1 MSETPRYSAHAYSDW
16 FSLKVKRQRLN
27 YFIAHLLLGLVSF
40 AIVTLMVVIFSQPT
54 IFLVV
59 VFSLLWWVVQIFLA
73 SQRLR
78 DIETSQWWLVA
89 IFASQITYFLIPFG
103 AVLPI
108 AAVSFL
114 IFWPG
119 KDNGN
124 ATGKYVAAIPVVLA
138 LLFLTLHKTP
148 FEKCVKRL
156 EESGTVYFDPEYVC
170 MQELKEQ
177 EIPNT

>member
-1 MSETPRYSAHAYSDW
+1 M
-16 FSLKVKRQRLN
+16 
-27 YFIAHLLLGLVSF
+27 
-40 AIVTLMVVIFSQPT
+40 
-54 IFLVV
+54 
-59 VFSLLWWVVQIFLA
+59 
-73 SQRLR
+73 
-78 DIETSQWWLVA
+78 
-89 IFASQITYFLIPFG
+89 IPFG

-114 IFWPG
+114 TFWPG

-124 ATGKYVAAIPVVLA
+124 VIGKYVTAIPVVLA

-148 FEKCVKRL
+148 LEKYIKRL